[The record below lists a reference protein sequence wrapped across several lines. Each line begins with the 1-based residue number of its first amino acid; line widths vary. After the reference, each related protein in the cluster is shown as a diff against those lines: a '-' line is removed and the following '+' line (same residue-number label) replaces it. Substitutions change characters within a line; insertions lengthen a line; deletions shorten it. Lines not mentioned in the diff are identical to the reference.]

1 MNWTIF
7 LRWVVANFLGGVVGY
22 LTGLLIAVMIGGF
35 HVLLVA
41 AAGAVI
47 GLAQWQVLRDYLG
60 DIRALRWVGVSALG
74 FVLSMS
80 VFYYLEYAIALAVGL
95 QVSGDTVQGWVNLA
109 NEPGSQG
116 ATAVILA
123 LAGTYPSGLLGAAA
137 VGLLGGAII
146 GATQW
151 IVLRGHS
158 LGALW
163 WVLANALAGLVGAVA
178 AVYLS
183 MAVYDGPDN
192 IPALFTVDISLSPP
206 GVFIIGSIVTGFS
219 LMYLARNVQEPPPT
233 PNR

>member
-1 MNWTIF
+1 
-7 LRWVVANFLGGVVGY
+7 VGY
-22 LTGLLIAVMIGGF
+22 LTGLLIAVVIGGF
-35 HVLLVA
+35 NVLLVA

-60 DIRALRWVGVSALG
+60 EIRASRWVGWTALG

-80 VFYYLEYAIALAVGL
+80 AFYYLEYAIALAVGL
-95 QVSGDTVQGWVNLA
+95 QVSGDTVQGWINLA

-116 ATAVILA
+116 ATAVVLA
-123 LAGTYPSGLLGAAA
+123 LASTYPSGLLGAAV

-151 IVLRGHS
+151 VVLRRHS
-158 LGALW
+158 SRAMW
-163 WVLANALAGLVGAVA
+163 WVPATALAGVVGAVA

-183 MAVYDGPDN
+183 IAVYDGPDS

-206 GVFIIGSIVTGFS
+206 GVFIVGSIITAFS
-219 LMYLARNVQEPPPT
+219 LVYLAPPAHESP
-233 PNR
+233 PAAKR